1 MEGLQGDDELTSITL
16 DGQGQEAGDYPIHVS
31 GAAIG
36 PEGAANKNYD
46 ITCVDGTLRIKKVFV
61 ITFDPNGGTLRGKTE
76 PTTMECMDGEVITIV
91 EAPTREGYDFLYWKG
106 SEYQPGD
113 EYTVT
118 ENHTFVAQWEEAED
132 PDNPDNPNDDPEEED
147 KPSKNNSDKKSS
159 NSSKTNK
166 AGTEN
171 KTGDHS
177 MICWFLLL
185 SFSFAVTLVLLG
197 KKRRLGSDR

>member
-16 DGQGQEAGDYPIHVS
+16 DGQGTDVGEY
-31 GAAIG
+31 AIKAYDARIG
-36 PEGAANKNYD
+36 ENLDSPHNYS
-46 ITCVDGTLRIKKVFV
+46 ITYVDGTLRIKKVFV

-91 EAPTREGYDFLYWKG
+91 EAPTCEGYDFLYWKG

-113 EYTVT
+113 KYTVT
-118 ENHTFVAQWEEAED
+118 EDHTFIAQWSD
-132 PDNPDNPNDDPEEED
+132 PDEPSKPDSDPDEEED

-171 KTGDHS
+171 KTGDHGMAS
-177 MICWFLLL
+177 WFLLL
-185 SFSFAVTLVLLG
+185 TFSLVVILVLLG
-197 KKRRLGSDR
+197 KKRRMGSSR